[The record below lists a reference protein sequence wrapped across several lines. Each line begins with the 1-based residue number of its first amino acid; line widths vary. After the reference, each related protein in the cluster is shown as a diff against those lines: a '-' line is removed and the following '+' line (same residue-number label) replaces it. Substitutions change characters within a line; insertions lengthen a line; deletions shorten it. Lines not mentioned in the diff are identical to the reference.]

1 MHACA
6 TTKWLALVHIHLHL
20 SFFSVIV
27 ECPLRMHIERVRF
40 LTRVWRIKNFLSV
53 AQQGKLPSIHIDQKC
68 MQPLHSAYTTIEVA
82 AQSLGLGV
90 WIVRA
95 SLHRLCRLHLRLSSP
110 LLYGGAADILSPT
123 SPSFLYLLHCA
134 CILLPS
140 VISSCTHRTMRRCLV
155 VLLARGQALPARQP
169 LTHLLASQ
177 GHEFFR
183 GRI

>member
-40 LTRVWRIKNFLSV
+40 LTRVWWIKNFLSV
-53 AQQGKLPSIHIDQKC
+53 AQQGKLPSIHTDQKC

-90 WIVRA
+90 WIVRRPYIDCVA
-95 SLHRLCRLHLRLSSP
+95 SIFDSRVRFCTAALQTFFLQLRRLSYIFCTVPASFCLPSSLHVPIAQC
-110 LLYGGAADILSPT
+110 D
-123 SPSFLYLLHCA
+123 
-134 CILLPS
+134 
-140 VISSCTHRTMRRCLV
+140 V
-155 VLLARGQALPARQP
+155 V
-169 LTHLLASQ
+169 S
-177 GHEFFR
+177 
-183 GRI
+183 